1 MDIHSRSRVCSL
13 SKSTFLTAAKLL
25 ESLEILN
32 VSCEFAQITENLP
45 ITNLLTEK
53 RREETSVS
61 AAKVRI
67 ESEYQKRSV
76 GI

>member
-61 AAKVRI
+61 AAIVKS
-67 ESEYQKRSV
+67 EPEYQKRSV
-76 GI
+76 SI